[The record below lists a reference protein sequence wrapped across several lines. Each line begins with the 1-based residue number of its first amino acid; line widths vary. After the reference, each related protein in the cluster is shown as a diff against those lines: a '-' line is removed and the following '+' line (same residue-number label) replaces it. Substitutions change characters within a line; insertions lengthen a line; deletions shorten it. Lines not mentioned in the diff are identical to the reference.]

1 MLVVDVLPVLFRQ
14 LIMSNTQ
21 QSGVIIAPEFQ
32 FDIKRLDGVADIHRG
47 FPFLLGLFGLFV

>member
-1 MLVVDVLPVLFRQ
+1 MRVVGVLAVLFRQ

-21 QSGVIIAPEFQ
+21 QRGVIIALVFQ

-47 FPFLLGLFGLFV
+47 SPFLLGLFGLFV